1 VTAQIVQVAGAM
13 AILVAFAAAQ
23 FGAMDQHSRTYLVLN
38 LIGSVV
44 LTVLA
49 WVERQYG
56 FLLLEAV
63 WAAVSLWG
71 LVRGLRG
78 QAPTSAH

>member
-1 VTAQIVQVAGAM
+1 MDQLIQILGAVV
-13 AILVAFAAAQ
+13 ILVAFIGAQ
-23 FGAMDQHSRTYLVLN
+23 RGVLSPHSLPYLWLN

-44 LTVLA
+44 LTGIAIYEFDL
-49 WVERQYG
+49 G

-71 LVRGLRG
+71 LVQVARGR
-78 QAPTSAH
+78 APSPAH